1 MQGNITLIIDGHE
14 DIAYNALAWG
24 RDIRLSAY
32 AIREREAQGSTG
44 HPVNPGGIA
53 MSGLPELRR
62 GGIGIVFGV
71 IFTYPL
77 HNATYKGVGNSQT
90 YSTAEEAYKI
100 GQEQF
105 AYYRELAR
113 EPGISLVL
121 NQSDLKKV
129 LNAWEQAAEDDKE
142 RPFGIIPL
150 MEGADPIRTPDE
162 VAQWFDIGLR
172 AVGLAWQGTR
182 YSGGTHMP
190 GPLTPA
196 GKALLTEMERIGM
209 ILDTTHLAEES
220 FWQAFEHFHGP
231 VIASHSNC
239 RVFTPTDR
247 HLSDDMIRALAAR
260 NAVIGVVPGN
270 AFLDGRWS
278 RTHRF
283 TTGLD
288 QVVRHIDHICQ
299 LTGNTQHVA
308 IGSDIDGGFGRDETP
323 TELDTVADLAK
334 LADALRN
341 TGYAED
347 DVVRVMSGNWRRFL
361 EQALPG

>member
-1 MQGNITLIIDGHE
+1 MLIIDGHE

-32 AIREREAQGSTG
+32 AIRERETQGSTG

-77 HNATYKGVGNSQT
+77 HNATTKGAGNSQT

-142 RPFGIIPL
+142 RPLGIIPL
-150 MEGADPIRTPDE
+150 MEGADAIRTPDE
-162 VAQWFDIGLR
+162 VAQWFGAGLR
-172 AVGLAWQGTR
+172 IV
-182 YSGGTHMP
+182 
-190 GPLTPA
+190 
-196 GKALLTEMERIGM
+196 
-209 ILDTTHLAEES
+209 
-220 FWQAFEHFHGP
+220 
-231 VIASHSNC
+231 
-239 RVFTPTDR
+239 
-247 HLSDDMIRALAAR
+247 
-260 NAVIGVVPGN
+260 
-270 AFLDGRWS
+270 
-278 RTHRF
+278 
-283 TTGLD
+283 GLD

-299 LTGNTQHVA
+299 LTGNTRNVA

-334 LADALRN
+334 LADALRKA
-341 TGYAED
+341 GYTED

-361 EQALPG
+361 ERALPS

>member
-1 MQGNITLIIDGHE
+1 MLIIDGHE

-77 HNATYKGVGNSQT
+77 NNAFYKGAGNSQT

-142 RPFGIIPL
+142 RPLGIIPL

-162 VAQWFDIGLR
+162 VAQWFGTGLR
-172 AVGLAWQGTR
+172 IVGLA
-182 YSGGTHMP
+182 
-190 GPLTPA
+190 
-196 GKALLTEMERIGM
+196 
-209 ILDTTHLAEES
+209 
-220 FWQAFEHFHGP
+220 
-231 VIASHSNC
+231 
-239 RVFTPTDR
+239 
-247 HLSDDMIRALAAR
+247 
-260 NAVIGVVPGN
+260 
-270 AFLDGRWS
+270 
-278 RTHRF
+278 
-283 TTGLD
+283 
-288 QVVRHIDHICQ
+288 
-299 LTGNTQHVA
+299 
-308 IGSDIDGGFGRDETP
+308 
-323 TELDTVADLAK
+323 
-334 LADALRN
+334 
-341 TGYAED
+341 
-347 DVVRVMSGNWRRFL
+347 
-361 EQALPG
+361 